1 MLDTDLLD
9 GRRALNLPGYS
20 CTVEEQI
27 EALRR
32 AAGQRAVDLIKH
44 VPDEAIMAMVGGW
57 PRDFDPQRA
66 IELGFTSE
74 ANFDEIIAVYIDED
88 LER

>member
-27 EALRR
+27 DALRR
-32 AAGQRAVDLIKH
+32 AAGQKVVDLIKP
-44 VPDEAIMAMVGGW
+44 VPDKAIMSMVDGW
-57 PRDFDPQRA
+57 PRDFDPQLA
-66 IELGFTSE
+66 IELGFVSE
-74 ANFDEIIAVYIDED
+74 ANFDEIIAVYIED
-88 LER
+88 DLQR